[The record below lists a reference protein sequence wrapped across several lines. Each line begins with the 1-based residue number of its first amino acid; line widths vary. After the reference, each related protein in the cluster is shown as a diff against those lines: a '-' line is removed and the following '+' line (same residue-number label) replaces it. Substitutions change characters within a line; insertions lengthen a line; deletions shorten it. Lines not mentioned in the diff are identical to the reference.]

1 MEYNGSQLTKSE
13 WERIEELSQ
22 NDNSL
27 SKVWEVYKGLYNGM
41 HKQAIE
47 TYGKWIRL
55 TEIAVDVIT
64 DGEAFSGEDEELPVG
79 KSDNQEAMMKF
90 SVKKMLSDK
99 DDKTPE
105 RISVMLKSYS
115 EHIEARQKLINML
128 SDEDA
133 SQVTQSS
140 LVTLAKKHS
149 TNPS

>member
-64 DGEAFSGEDEELPVG
+64 DGEAFTTDNELPVG
-79 KSDNQEAMMKF
+79 VADNSEGMMKY
-90 SVKKMLSDK
+90 SVKKMLQDK

-115 EHIEARQKLINML
+115 EHIEARQKLISMI

-149 TNPS
+149 TNPP